1 MNYLMTPLIILFT
14 NIVNLIVIYE
24 YQKMDYYVRKFYA
37 EKRLENVVKK
47 GEEGGENEGMMG

>member
-24 YQKMDYYVRKFYA
+24 FQKMDYYVRKFYA

>member
-37 EKRLENVVKK
+37 EKRLEKVVKK
-47 GEEGGENEGMMG
+47 GEGGENEGMMG